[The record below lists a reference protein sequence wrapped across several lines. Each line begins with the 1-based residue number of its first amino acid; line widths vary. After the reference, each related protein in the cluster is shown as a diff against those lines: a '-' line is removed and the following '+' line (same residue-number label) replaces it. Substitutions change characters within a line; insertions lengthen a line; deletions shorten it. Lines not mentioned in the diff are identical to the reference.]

1 MPIIEAKYLRDK
13 EKLIRISDKQP
24 GWYRW
29 WAKEDEVKTLLD
41 SKYLSKGYFNNL
53 FPYLTEGTRD
63 LKNHYYLY
71 TGIAVKESIRA
82 RLNWHTN
89 QEHTLS
95 VVKSGFLSTFRQ
107 SISSLVS
114 GDQMN
119 ENDANLFIDTLMV
132 EYYSD
137 INQIKSKEA
146 EIFLHKNEENEMRL
160 NILALNIQGNKR
172 SEIHDF
178 LKDLKQVRSKAKQRA
193 LKEIK

>member
-1 MPIIEAKYLRDK
+1 MPIIEANHLHNK
-13 EKLIRISDKQP
+13 ENLLHISGNHP

-29 WAKEDEVKTLLD
+29 WAKEDAVKKLLD
-41 SKYLSKGYFNNL
+41 SKQLSKRYFDNL
-53 FPYLTEGTRD
+53 FPHLTKGAGD

-82 RLNWHTN
+82 RLDWHIN

-95 VVKSGFLSTFRQ
+95 AVKSGFLSTLRQ

-114 GDQMN
+114 GDQRN
-119 ENDANLFIDTLMV
+119 ENDTNLFIDTLTV

-137 INQIKSKEA
+137 TNQINTKEA
-146 EIFLHKNEENEMRL
+146 NIFLRENEDKEMRL
-160 NILALNIQGNKR
+160 NILVLNIMGNKR

-178 LKDLKQVRSKAKQRA
+178 LKDLKQARSRAKKRYLEDMQ
-193 LKEIK
+193 